1 MKIKNVLYIVFMF
14 IFIILAYF
22 LIDRG
27 VNTRTKIFVNYQDNS
42 KVIYK
47 VFLDDNNYMNMGERY
62 TSDKVKYI
70 DFEYDF
76 KTLFSSKVNGYYSYN
91 IDCNFVV
98 YNDNVEDIIY
108 QKRYIL
114 LNDKVETLN
123 NNGNTININSNV
135 NVDYNKYKEELNKIS
150 KEYDKDVNGY
160 LELRFNIFESLN
172 FNGMDNTKEDNKQI
186 KTIIPLGYDT
196 FKINVVNNKEN
207 LDNYYDF
214 SKKQSVN
221 YLLMIL
227 GAFSLSLGISFLAL
241 VIRDLFVIYRNE
253 NKYKRELKEIF
264 NEYGDI
270 IVSVKRFYNKKKYNL
285 IYVDSFKELMDV
297 YDKVGNPISYRE
309 VNKNHES
316 IFLLMDGDNA
326 WIYRMINKF

>member
-1 MKIKNVLYIVFMF
+1 MKIKNVLYIAFMF

-114 LNDKVETLN
+114 LDDKVETLN
-123 NNGNTININSNV
+123 NNGNTIDINSDV

-221 YLLMIL
+221 YLLMVL

-241 VIRDLFVIYRNE
+241 VIRDMFVIYRNE
-253 NKYKRELKEIF
+253 NRYKRELKEIF